1 LKSFGNSSD
10 SAFFLAERSC
20 DMASTPTMLKG
31 VVHGKL
37 IELDREPGL
46 PDGQHVMVE
55 LQPVLPPG
63 EGIRQSAGAW
73 ADAGKELDAW
83 LDEMQRSRQQDR
95 PELS

>member
-1 LKSFGNSSD
+1 
-10 SAFFLAERSC
+10 
-20 DMASTPTMLKG
+20 MATTPAVVKG

-46 PDGQHVMVE
+46 PDGQEVTVE
-55 LQPVLPPG
+55 LHPVLPPG

-73 ADAGKELDAW
+73 ADAGEELDAW
-83 LDEMQRSRQQDR
+83 LHEMQRSRQQDR